1 MAKKV
6 AKTAKKGQYWSIRP
20 QNQILCLKLQYNTVP
35 DVVFDKNGIKCTF
48 WKTFRILSYPWRSVH
63 CAVVKNTPT

>member
-20 QNQILCLKLQYNTVP
+20 QNQILRLKLQYNTVP
-35 DVVFDKNGIKCTF
+35 DVVFDKNAIKCTF
-48 WKTFRILSYPWRSVH
+48 WKTFRILSYPWRSVQ
-63 CAVVKNTPT
+63 CCV